1 LKQVEELSQNLKDQT
16 TELEQRSK
24 ASEKAVKQTVEDILR
39 ADDKLLSSFQKLA
52 SDLGPVQS
60 EDDNA
65 IARIK
70 ELCAR

>member
-1 LKQVEELSQNLKDQT
+1 MLSQNLKDQIA
-16 TELEQRSK
+16 ELEQRSK

-52 SDLGPVQS
+52 SDLDPVQS
-60 EDDNA
+60 EDDNS